1 MAFYDILNEFKNNT
15 ALIDDR
21 DQRRYTY
28 GQIYALGDQILNG
41 IKARCVLM
49 LLCDNTIESI
59 SAYLAALQKGV
70 IPLMVNSSMPE
81 DLLFAIYEKY
91 KPAYI
96 FMNREIQKNFTACHC
111 IREISGYMLFEADS
125 VEDYPVNDDLALL
138 LTTSGST
145 GSPKLVRQ
153 SYKNI
158 QSNANSIAKYL
169 EIRENDVAIT
179 TLPLNYT
186 YGLSIINSHME
197 RGAAIV
203 VTNKTFFE
211 KSFWELCNRYK
222 VTNFGGVPYSYDIL
236 QTIGFEQM
244 QTPTLRYI
252 TQAGG
257 KLHEEKVKNMVSICE
272 AKGIQFIIMYGQTE
286 ATARMSYLPWEKARE
301 KSASIGIAIPDGR
314 FVLEDDHGNE
324 ILNTDQIGELVYYG
338 PNVTLGYAESY
349 KDLCRED
356 DFNGVLH
363 TGDLARRD
371 TEGFYYIVGRNKRF
385 IKLFGNRVNLDE
397 VEQLLAKNHYSCV
410 CGGKDDCLTI
420 YTVEQGKSEE
430 ILNYISGVMGFHKS
444 AFEVKYI
451 QEIPRTQSG
460 KVDYSSLI

>member
-1 MAFYDILNEFKNNT
+1 MAFFELHDKFINNT
-15 ALIDDR
+15 ALVDDLDR
-21 DQRRYTY
+21 HYTY
-28 GQIYALGDQILNG
+28 GQMYALGGQIL
-41 IKARCVLM
+41 KDAKPRRVLM
-49 LLCDNTIESI
+49 LLCDNSIESI
-59 SAYLAALQKGV
+59 STYLAALQKGI
-70 IPLMVNSSMPE
+70 IPLMVSSSIQK
-81 DLLFAIYEKY
+81 DLLFSIYEKY

-96 FMNREIQKNFTACHC
+96 FINKEIRKSFTTCHC
-111 IREISGYMLFEADS
+111 IREVSGYLLFEADS
-125 VEDYPVNDDLALL
+125 VKDYPVNDDLALL

-158 QSNANSIAKYL
+158 QSNANSIARYL
-169 EIRENDVAIT
+169 EIQEKDVAVT

-197 RGAAIV
+197 KGAAIA

-211 KSFWELCNRYK
+211 KSFWDLCNRYK

-236 QTIGFEQM
+236 QTIGFEQL
-244 QTPTLRYI
+244 QIPSLRYI

-257 KLHEEKVKNMVSICE
+257 KLQEGKVKHMVSACK
-272 AKGIQFIIMYGQTE
+272 AKGIKFIIMYGQTE
-286 ATARMSYLPWEKARE
+286 ATARMSYLPWEKAGE

-314 FVLEDDHGNE
+314 FVLEDDLGNE
-324 ILNTDQIGELVYYG
+324 ITKTGQTGELVYYG

-349 KDLCRED
+349 EDLGKGDE
-356 DFNGVLH
+356 FNGVLH
-363 TGDLARRD
+363 TGDLARHD
-371 TEGFYYIVGRNKRF
+371 ADGFYYIVGRNKRF
-385 IKLFGNRVNLDE
+385 IKLFGNRVSLDE
-397 VEQLLAKNHYSCV
+397 AEQLLAKNHYSCV

-430 ILNYISGVMGFHKS
+430 IINYISGVMGFHKN

-451 QEIPRTQSG
+451 LEIPRTQSG
-460 KVDYSSLI
+460 KVDYSSLL

>member
-1 MAFYDILNEFKNNT
+1 MAFFDNNELFKNNT
-15 ALIDDR
+15 ALIDDLDR
-21 DQRRYTY
+21 HYTY
-28 GQIYALGDQILNG
+28 GQMYDLGSQILNG
-41 IKARCVLM
+41 TKARRVLM
-49 LLCDNTIESI
+49 LLCDNSMESI
-59 SAYLAALQKGV
+59 STYLAALQKGI

-81 DLLFAIYEKY
+81 DLLFSIYDKY
-91 KPAYI
+91 KPAYV
-96 FMNREIQKNFTACHC
+96 FMNKEIQKFFPTCHC
-111 IREISGYMLFEADS
+111 IREVSGYTLFQADS

-158 QSNANSIAKYL
+158 QSNASSIARYL
-169 EIRENDVAIT
+169 DIQESDTAVT

-197 RGAAIV
+197 RGASIA
-203 VTNKTFFE
+203 VTNKTFFD
-211 KSFWELCNRYK
+211 KSFWEFCNRYK

-236 QTIGFEQM
+236 QTIGFEQI
-244 QTPTLRYI
+244 QIPSLRYI

-257 KLHEEKVKNMVSICE
+257 KLHEEKVKNMVSVCE
-272 AKGIQFIIMYGQTE
+272 AKGIKFIIMYGQTE
-286 ATARMSYLPWEKARE
+286 ATARMSYLPWEKTRE

-324 ILNTDQIGELVYYG
+324 ITTADRIGELVYYG

-349 KDLCRED
+349 MDLCKGDE
-356 DFNGVLH
+356 FNGVLH
-363 TGDLARRD
+363 TGDLAKCD

-385 IKLFGNRVNLDE
+385 IKLFGNRVSLDE
-397 VEQLLAKNHYSCV
+397 AEQLLAKNHYFCV

-420 YTVEQGKSEE
+420 YTIEQGKDEE
-430 ILNYISGVMGFHKS
+430 ILDYISRVMGFHKN

-451 QEIPRTQSG
+451 KEIPRNQSG

>member
-1 MAFYDILNEFKNNT
+1 MAFYDICDKYKNNT
-15 ALIDDR
+15 ALIDDLG
-21 DQRRYTY
+21 RYFTY
-28 GQIYALGDQILNG
+28 GQMYALGSQIL
-41 IKARCVLM
+41 KDTKPRRVLM
-49 LLCDNTIESI
+49 LLCENSVESV
-59 SAYLAALQKGV
+59 STYLTALQKGI
-70 IPLMVNSSMPE
+70 IPLMVSSSIQE
-81 DLLFAIYEKY
+81 DLLFTIYEKY

-96 FMNREIQKNFTACHC
+96 FMSKKTKDLFTSCRC
-111 IREISGYMLFEADS
+111 IREVSGHMLFGADS
-125 VEDYPVNDDLALL
+125 AENYPVNDDLALL

-158 QSNANSIAKYL
+158 QSNASSIATYL
-169 EIRENDVAIT
+169 EIQEKDVAVT

-197 RGAAIV
+197 RGAAIA

-211 KSFWELCNRYK
+211 KSFWEFCRRNN

-244 QTPTLRYI
+244 QIPSLRYI

-257 KLHEEKVKNMVSICE
+257 KLREEKVKHMVSVCE
-272 AKGIQFIIMYGQTE
+272 AKGIRFIIMYGQTE
-286 ATARMSYLPWEKARE
+286 ATARMSYLPWEKAGE

-314 FVLEDDHGNE
+314 FVLEDDLGNE
-324 ILNTDQIGELVYYG
+324 ITKTDQTGELVYYG

-349 KDLCRED
+349 MDLCKGDE
-356 DFNGVLH
+356 FHGVLH

-371 TEGFYYIVGRNKRF
+371 AEGFYYIVGRTKRF
-385 IKLFGNRVNLDE
+385 IKLFGNRVSLDE
-397 VEQLLAKNHYSCV
+397 AEQLLAKKHYSCV

-420 YTVEQGKSEE
+420 YTVEQGKNEE
-430 ILNYISGVMGFHKS
+430 IINYISGVMGFHKS

-451 QEIPRTQSG
+451 HEIPRTQSG
-460 KVDYSSLI
+460 KVDYSSLL

>member
-1 MAFYDILNEFKNNT
+1 MAFFDIQDKFINNT
-15 ALIDDR
+15 ALIDDLDR
-21 DQRRYTY
+21 HYTY
-28 GQIYALGDQILNG
+28 GQMYALGSEIL
-41 IKARCVLM
+41 KDTKSRRVLM
-49 LLCDNTIESI
+49 LLCDNSIESI
-59 SAYLAALQKGV
+59 STYLAALQRGI

-81 DLLFAIYEKY
+81 DLLFAIFEKY

-96 FMNREIQKNFTACHC
+96 FMKKENHKFFTTCHC
-111 IREISGYMLFEADS
+111 IREVPGYMLFEADS
-125 VEDYPVNDDLALL
+125 VENYPVNNDLALL

-158 QSNANSIAKYL
+158 QSNTNSIAKYL
-169 EIRENDVAIT
+169 EIQENDVAAT

-197 RGAAIV
+197 KGAAIA

-211 KSFWELCNRYK
+211 KSFWELCNRHK

-236 QTIGFEQM
+236 HTIGFEQM
-244 QTPTLRYI
+244 QIPSLRYI

-257 KLHEEKVKNMVSICE
+257 KLHEEKVKHMVSVCE

-286 ATARMSYLPWEKARE
+286 ATARMSYLPWKNVRE
-301 KSASIGIAIPDGR
+301 KSASIGIAIPDGK

-324 ILNTDQIGELVYYG
+324 ITKTDQVGELVYYG

-349 KDLCRED
+349 EDLCKGNE
-356 DFNGVLH
+356 FNGVLH
-363 TGDLARRD
+363 TGDLAKQD
-371 TEGFYYIVGRNKRF
+371 TDGFYYIVGRKKRF
-385 IKLFGNRVNLDE
+385 IKLFGNRVSLDE
-397 VEQLLAKNHYSCV
+397 TEQLLAKNHYSCV

-420 YTVEQGKSEE
+420 YTIEQGKNEE
-430 ILNYISGVMGFHKS
+430 IINYISGVMGFHKS
-444 AFEVKYI
+444 AFDVKYI
-451 QEIPRTQSG
+451 PGIPRTQSG
-460 KVDYSSLI
+460 KVDYSSLF

>member
-1 MAFYDILNEFKNNT
+1 MAFFELHDKFINNT
-15 ALIDDR
+15 ALVDDLDR
-21 DQRRYTY
+21 HYTY
-28 GQIYALGDQILNG
+28 GQMYALGGQIL
-41 IKARCVLM
+41 KDAKPRRVLM
-49 LLCDNTIESI
+49 LLCDNSIESI
-59 SAYLAALQKGV
+59 STYLAALQKGI
-70 IPLMVNSSMPE
+70 IPLMVSSSIQK
-81 DLLFAIYEKY
+81 DLLFSIYEKY

-96 FMNREIQKNFTACHC
+96 FINKEIRKSFTTCHC
-111 IREISGYMLFEADS
+111 IREVSGYLLFEADA
-125 VEDYPVNDDLALL
+125 VKDYPVNDDLALL

-158 QSNANSIAKYL
+158 QSNANSIARYL
-169 EIRENDVAIT
+169 EIQEKDVAVT

-197 RGAAIV
+197 KGAAIA

-211 KSFWELCNRYK
+211 KSFWDLCNQYK

-236 QTIGFEQM
+236 QTIGFEQL
-244 QTPTLRYI
+244 QIPSLRYI

-257 KLHEEKVKNMVSICE
+257 KLQEGKAKHMVSACK
-272 AKGIQFIIMYGQTE
+272 AKGIKFIIMYGQTE
-286 ATARMSYLPWEKARE
+286 ATARMSYLPWEKAGE

-314 FVLEDDHGNE
+314 FVLEDDLGNE
-324 ILNTDQIGELVYYG
+324 ITKTGQTGELVYYG

-349 KDLCRED
+349 EDLGKGDE
-356 DFNGVLH
+356 FNGVLH

-371 TEGFYYIVGRNKRF
+371 ADGFYYIVGRNKRF
-385 IKLFGNRVNLDE
+385 IKLFGNRVSLDE
-397 VEQLLAKNHYSCV
+397 AEQLLAKNHYSCV

-430 ILNYISGVMGFHKS
+430 IINYISGVMGFHKN

-451 QEIPRTQSG
+451 REIPRTQSG
-460 KVDYSSLI
+460 KVDYSSLL

>member
-1 MAFYDILNEFKNNT
+1 MAFFELHDKFINNT
-15 ALIDDR
+15 ALVDDLDR
-21 DQRRYTY
+21 HYTY
-28 GQIYALGDQILNG
+28 GKMYALGGQIL
-41 IKARCVLM
+41 KDAKPRRVLM
-49 LLCDNTIESI
+49 LLCDNSIESI
-59 SAYLAALQKGV
+59 STYLAALQKGI
-70 IPLMVNSSMPE
+70 IPLMVSSSIQE
-81 DLLFAIYEKY
+81 DLLFSIYEKY

-96 FMNREIQKNFTACHC
+96 FINKEIRKSFTTCHC
-111 IREISGYMLFEADS
+111 IREVSGYLLFEADS
-125 VEDYPVNDDLALL
+125 VKDYPVNDDLALL

-158 QSNANSIAKYL
+158 QSNANSIARYL
-169 EIRENDVAIT
+169 EIQEKDVAVT

-197 RGAAIV
+197 KGAAIA

-211 KSFWELCNRYK
+211 KSFWDLCNRYK

-236 QTIGFEQM
+236 QTIGFEQL
-244 QTPTLRYI
+244 QIPSLRYI

-257 KLHEEKVKNMVSICE
+257 KLQEGKVKHMVSACK
-272 AKGIQFIIMYGQTE
+272 AKGIKFIIMYGQTE
-286 ATARMSYLPWEKARE
+286 ATARMSYLPWEKAGE

-314 FVLEDDHGNE
+314 FVLEDDLGNE
-324 ILNTDQIGELVYYG
+324 ITKTGQTGELVYYG

-349 KDLCRED
+349 EDLGKGDE
-356 DFNGVLH
+356 FNGVLH

-371 TEGFYYIVGRNKRF
+371 ADGFYYIVGRNKRF
-385 IKLFGNRVNLDE
+385 IKLFGNRVSLDE
-397 VEQLLAKNHYSCV
+397 AEQLLAKNHYSCV

-430 ILNYISGVMGFHKS
+430 IINYV
-444 AFEVKYI
+444 
-451 QEIPRTQSG
+451 
-460 KVDYSSLI
+460 

>member
-1 MAFYDILNEFKNNT
+1 MAFFDIHDKYKNNT
-15 ALIDDR
+15 ALIDDLDR
-21 DQRRYTY
+21 HYTY
-28 GQIYALGDQILNG
+28 GQMYALGGQILKG
-41 IKARCVLM
+41 TKSRRVLL
-49 LLCDNTIESI
+49 LLCDNSIESI
-59 SAYLAALQKGV
+59 STYLAALRKGI
-70 IPLMVNSSMPE
+70 IPLMVSSSTRE
-81 DLLFAIYEKY
+81 NLLFTIYEKY

-96 FMNREIQKNFTACHC
+96 FMHKKIQKSFTSCHC
-111 IREISGYMLFEADS
+111 IREVSGHMLFEADS
-125 VEDYPVNDDLALL
+125 VENYPVNEDLALL

-158 QSNANSIAKYL
+158 QSNASSIARYL
-169 EIRENDVAIT
+169 GIQERDIAVT

-197 RGAAIV
+197 KGAAIA

-244 QTPTLRYI
+244 QVPSLRYI

-257 KLHEEKVKNMVSICE
+257 KLHEQKVKHMVSVCE
-272 AKGIQFIIMYGQTE
+272 TKGIKFIIMYGQTE

-314 FVLEDDHGNE
+314 FVLEDDLGNE
-324 ILNTDQIGELVYYG
+324 ITKTGQTGELVYYG
-338 PNVTLGYAESY
+338 PNVTLGYAENY
-349 KDLCRED
+349 EDLCKGDE
-356 DFNGVLH
+356 FNGILH

-371 TEGFYYIVGRNKRF
+371 AEGFYYIVGRTKRF
-385 IKLFGNRVNLDE
+385 IKLFGNRVSLDE
-397 VEQLLAKNHYSCV
+397 AEQLLAKNHYTCV

-420 YTVEQGKSEE
+420 YTVEQGKNEE
-430 ILNYISGVMGFHKS
+430 IINYISGVMGFHKN
-444 AFEVKYI
+444 AFAVKYI
-451 QEIPRTQSG
+451 REIPRTQSG
-460 KVDYSSLI
+460 KVDYSSLL

>member
-1 MAFYDILNEFKNNT
+1 MAFFDMYEKFSNNT
-15 ALIDDR
+15 ALIDDCN
-21 DQRRYTY
+21 RRYTY
-28 GQIYALGDQILNG
+28 RQMYDLGGRILNG
-41 IKARCVLM
+41 IKSRHVLM
-49 LLCDNTIESI
+49 LLCDNSIEAI
-59 SAYLAALQKGV
+59 STYLTALQRGI
-70 IPLMVNSSMPE
+70 IPLMVSSSIPKE
-81 DLLFAIYEKY
+81 LLLAIYEKY
-91 KPAYI
+91 KPAYL
-96 FMNREIQKNFTACHC
+96 FMNRELQKSFTTCHC
-111 IREISGYMLFEADS
+111 IREVSGYMLAESDS
-125 VEDYPVNDDLALL
+125 VEKYPVNDELALL

-158 QSNANSIAKYL
+158 QSNAYSIARYL
-169 EIRENDVAIT
+169 EIQENDVAVT

-203 VTNKTFFE
+203 VTNKTFFD
-211 KSFWELCNRYK
+211 KNFWELCNRYK

-236 QTIGFEQM
+236 QTIGFEQI
-244 QTPTLRYI
+244 PVPSLRYI

-257 KLHEEKVKNMVSICE
+257 KLHEEKVKNMVSVCE
-272 AKGIQFIIMYGQTE
+272 AKGIKFIIMYGQTE
-286 ATARMSYLPWEKARE
+286 ATARMSYLPWEKVKE

-314 FVLEDDHGNE
+314 FELKDSHGE
-324 ILNTDQIGELVYYG
+324 TITKTEQMGELVYYG

-349 KDLCRED
+349 EDLCKGDE
-356 DFNGVLH
+356 FNGVLH
-363 TGDLARRD
+363 TGDLAKRD
-371 TEGFYYIVGRNKRF
+371 DEGFYYIVGRNKRF
-385 IKLFGNRVNLDE
+385 IKLFGNRVSLDE
-397 VEQLLAKNHYSCV
+397 AEQLLAKNHYSCV

-430 ILNYISGVMGFHKS
+430 ILNYISGVMEFHKN

-451 QEIPRTQSG
+451 REIPRTQSG